1 MRLLVTRHLSTTH
14 TDSAVGSD
22 PTNTMRWSVRVYF
35 ERQQVRH
42 YVLAERSHV
51 DSSRASRAFWQQ
63 EVVTLIFKN
72 HQGIH

>member
-42 YVLAERSHV
+42 YVLAVAVTWTVLVLHV
-51 DSSRASRAFWQQ
+51 HSGSM
-63 EVVTLIFKN
+63 K
-72 HQGIH
+72 